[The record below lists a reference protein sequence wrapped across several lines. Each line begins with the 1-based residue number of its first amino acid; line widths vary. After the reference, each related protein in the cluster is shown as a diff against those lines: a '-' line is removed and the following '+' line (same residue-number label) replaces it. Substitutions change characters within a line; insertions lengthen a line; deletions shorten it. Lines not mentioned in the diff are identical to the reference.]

1 MIDAALTKLLGG
13 PEPYVFVQPE
23 ARKRWLS
30 KRWVTKTH
38 SHVEGTLLT
47 LTPEGEAVA
56 RQTQALK
63 TALGIHPEL
72 MLAFADPDFGAYF
85 PEWSTNAKQ
94 KLTGRAA

>member
-56 RQTQALK
+56 RVTQALRS
-63 TALGIHPEL
+63 ALIRHPEL
-72 MLAFADPDFGAYF
+72 AQAFDDPTFGVYF
-85 PEWSTNAKQ
+85 VGWTNK
-94 KLTGRAA
+94 REAA